1 MKRIFHF
8 CALIALMVFAA
19 SCVGPRGP
27 QGPMGP
33 AGQDGNT
40 TYTKVVSIPV
50 AQNNWAYSGENSNNY
65 FYAKINVPEITKFVF
80 DWGLV
85 NVYRTWNVNG
95 TEVKQQLPFVR
106 HQEYP
111 IDQLGSQWGFF
122 TETVD
127 YDYSVG
133 ELYIYYRASDF
144 DYELNTTFVPDAMD
158 FKMVIMYAD

>member
-19 SCVGPRGP
+19 SCIGPRGP

-33 AGQDGNT
+33 AGKDGNT

-50 AQNNWAYSGENSNNY
+50 AQNNWVYSNADNNNY
-65 FYAKINVPEITKFVF
+65 FYAKVNVPEITKYVF
-80 DWGLV
+80 DWGII
-85 NVYRTWNVNG
+85 NMYRTWKVDG
-95 TEVKQQLPFVR
+95 IDVKQQLPFVR
-106 HQEYP
+106 HQEFY
-111 IDQLGSQWGFF
+111 DESVGQWGFY